1 MSVHI
6 NWVLEIV
13 NWLSLPVLAVLAL
26 VFLFRRTQRSFPLF
40 FAYILG
46 ALLISIVRL
55 SAYSVWS
62 SHSYFYVYWASE
74 AVMSLLAW
82 IAIYEVFVCRL
93 FTGFYKTSFYRFL
106 FPAAALV
113 VMVGTF
119 SITLMVRGE
128 PHFSVESRIFE
139 FVRGIILI
147 FFVALMLF
155 MGRQWSRYEL
165 GVSLGFG
172 IDIIFSLVR
181 SAEWSRAHYVTQ
193 ANLLSLI
200 AWDVACCIWL
210 VCFWKADSRT
220 YEPPDAQITPAIVNQ
235 AQTWQEMLR
244 TWLRKN

>member
-1 MSVHI
+1 MHI
-6 NWVLEIV
+6 NWGLEIV

-26 VFLFRRTQRSFPLF
+26 VFLFRRTQRAFPLF

-46 ALLISIVRL
+46 SLLISIVRL
-55 SAYSVWS
+55 SAYSVWN

-82 IAIYEVFVCRL
+82 FAIYEVFVRRL
-93 FTGFYKTSFYRFL
+93 FAGFYKIGFYRFL
-106 FPAAALV
+106 FPAVALV
-113 VMVGTF
+113 LIAGTF
-119 SITLMVRGE
+119 SITLMIRGG
-128 PHFSVESRIFE
+128 PGFSVESRIFE
-139 FVRGIILI
+139 FVSGIILI

-172 IDIIFSLVR
+172 IDIIFSLIR
-181 SAEWSRAHYVTQ
+181 SAEWSRSHYITQ

-200 AWDVACCIWL
+200 AWDIACCIWL
-210 VCFWKADSRT
+210 VCFWKADIWI
-220 YEPPDAQITPAIVNQ
+220 YEQPDSQISAEIVYQ
-235 AQTWQEMLR
+235 AQSWQEMLR